1 MIERFPDKFSTSFS
15 RLTSIDVGD
24 KTLLFVSG
32 QVGMPAEGPP
42 RVVAETFDEEARLC
56 FRNVEL
62 ALAEV
67 GASLKNLV
75 RINGYLTR
83 AEDYPAYDKVRK
95 ELLSAAAPA
104 SATVIVAGLLAN
116 ARLEIDAIAVIE
128 KR

>member
-15 RLTSIDVGD
+15 KLTTIDIGD

-32 QVGMPAEGPP
+32 QVGMLAEGPP

-67 GASLKNLV
+67 GASLKDLV

-83 AEDYPAYDKVRK
+83 AEDYPPYDKVRK
-95 ELLSAAAPA
+95 ELLSAAPPA
-104 SATVIVAGLLAN
+104 SATVIVAGLLGN